1 MLLFIFLVL
10 VILFEGEVV
19 DFLIWLEFVVFEDF
33 DVCIEDK
40 FVVSNVV
47 RIDKGVVDVVV
58 LDWVLG

>member
-1 MLLFIFLVL
+1 ML

-19 DFLIWLEFVVFEDF
+19 DFLIWLEFVVFEEF